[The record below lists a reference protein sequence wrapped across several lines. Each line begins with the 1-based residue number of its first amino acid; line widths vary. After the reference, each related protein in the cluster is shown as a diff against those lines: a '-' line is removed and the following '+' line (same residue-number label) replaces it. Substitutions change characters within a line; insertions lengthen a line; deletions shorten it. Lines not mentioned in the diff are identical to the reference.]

1 MIDELENQI
10 IALYAKGMS
19 TRDIQ
24 ELLLDM
30 YGMDISPSL
39 ISKITDR
46 LIPKIEEWQNRP
58 LEKVYPIIFMD
69 SIFFKVK
76 QEGKVVQKAV
86 NVVIGINKEGYKDIL
101 GFWISETESAA
112 FWLKILN
119 DLKSRGVEDVLIF
132 SVDGLTGMSKAILN
146 VYPKAYIQ
154 RCIVH
159 QVRNSLRYVSWK
171 EKKQIAKDLK
181 RIYQAA
187 TREEAEIR
195 LEEFEEKWSDKYP
208 HIGRSWRANWEELMA
223 FFEFPVEIRKVL
235 YTTNIIE
242 SVNSKIRKITEG
254 KRVYPSDEALLKN
267 LYIVAVEF
275 EKKWARKPITEWGRI
290 YGQLSILFEGRV

>member
-171 EKKQIAKDLK
+171 EKK
-181 RIYQAA
+181 
-187 TREEAEIR
+187 
-195 LEEFEEKWSDKYP
+195 
-208 HIGRSWRANWEELMA
+208 
-223 FFEFPVEIRKVL
+223 
-235 YTTNIIE
+235 
-242 SVNSKIRKITEG
+242 
-254 KRVYPSDEALLKN
+254 
-267 LYIVAVEF
+267 
-275 EKKWARKPITEWGRI
+275 
-290 YGQLSILFEGRV
+290 